1 MEKKDLLLHTFKKKM
16 AEDKKMLVGVF
27 MTSFRF
33 LSLGCEGGRAEGDG
47 TYNLCNKGEGSFPAS
62 QFLSA

>member
-1 MEKKDLLLHTFKKKM
+1 M

-47 TYNLCNKGEGSFPAS
+47 TYNLCKKGDSSFPAS